1 MKTFLSKTAKANKS
15 KSAICQA
22 NNNWKRDTFS
32 LSAIVKYIE
41 RNIESDPSL
50 AKAIKPKSKEAF
62 LNNGFAHI
70 KSQLKESEQTKK
82 QFTLYTAICIINRYE
97 KK

>member
-1 MKTFLSKTAKANKS
+1 MKTFLSKTAKANKT

-22 NNNWKRDTFS
+22 NQNWKNDTFS

-41 RNIESDPSL
+41 RNLESDPSL

-62 LNNGFAHI
+62 LKNGFAHI
-70 KSQLKESEQTKK
+70 KSQLKEKEQTKK